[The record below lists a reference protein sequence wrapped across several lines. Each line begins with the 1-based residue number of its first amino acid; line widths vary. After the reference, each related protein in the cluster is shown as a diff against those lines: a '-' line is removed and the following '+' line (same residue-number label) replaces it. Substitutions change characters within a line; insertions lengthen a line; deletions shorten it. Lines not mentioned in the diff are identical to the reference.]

1 MGTEGRA
8 DQSEPEGEMLL
19 YCRPPQ
25 APFPAG
31 FDTGR
36 WGWIGAVEESQERR
50 GGLRERARE
59 VLPCRKFV
67 LPAASGRWL
76 DASDGST
83 ERREMSMGFSGVYD
97 FVGCYC

>member
-25 APFPAG
+25 APFLAG

-36 WGWIGAVEESQERR
+36 WGRIGAVEQS
-50 GGLRERARE
+50 
-59 VLPCRKFV
+59 
-67 LPAASGRWL
+67 
-76 DASDGST
+76 
-83 ERREMSMGFSGVYD
+83 
-97 FVGCYC
+97 